1 MRDTIDSF
9 MELLHLVYGTPL
21 ADILLETVAA
31 AQEHHT
37 MTARIGVNTDGS
49 VSVFSKDPQ
58 KAELMAKAIAAKRGL
73 FPISVP
79 PMELGQVRTLLN
91 QPGVLEAFTGDP
103 KPQRTDG
110 WNPAVA
116 YIYLDNLSQLV
127 EASEPLRLLREH
139 LEDTEIDDCCTQSE
153 GRFRALL
160 KEKLDWMVGEMDN
173 AVNDVRAGKLFPRLN
188 PRTLMRLIAAD
199 DLPS

>member
-9 MELLHLVYGTPL
+9 MELLYLVHGTPL
-21 ADILLETVAA
+21 ADIMLETVAA

-79 PMELGQVRTLLN
+79 PMELGQVRTLMN
-91 QPGVLEAFTGDP
+91 QPGVMEAFTGDP

-116 YIYLDNLSQLV
+116 YIYLDNLSQLI
-127 EASEPLRLLREH
+127 EASEPLRHLREH
-139 LEDTEIDDCCTQSE
+139 LEDLEDTDDSCVQSE

-188 PRTLMRLIAAD
+188 PRTLMRLIAD
-199 DLPS
+199 DLPT

>member
-9 MELLHLVYGTPL
+9 MELLYLVHGTPL

-79 PMELGQVRTLLN
+79 PMELGQVRTLMN
-91 QPGVLEAFTGDP
+91 QPGVMEAFTGDP

-110 WNPAVA
+110 WNPAIA
-116 YIYLDNLSQLV
+116 YIYLDNLSQLI

-139 LEDTEIDDCCTQSE
+139 LEDTDESAQSE
-153 GRFRALL
+153 GRFRAIL

-173 AVNDVRAGKLFPRLN
+173 AVNDVRAGKPFPKLN
-188 PRTLMRLIAAD
+188 PRTLMRLIAD